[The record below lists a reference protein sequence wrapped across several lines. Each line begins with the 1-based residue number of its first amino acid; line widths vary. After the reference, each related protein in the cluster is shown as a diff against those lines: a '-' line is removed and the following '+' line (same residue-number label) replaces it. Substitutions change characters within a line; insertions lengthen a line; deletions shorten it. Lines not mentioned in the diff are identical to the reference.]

1 MFNPPYR
8 TPPTFK
14 KVPLANTLWYRP
26 LSFANARI
34 SLMCN
39 VNVPNPKKFTAR
51 PMTKR
56 VAWRYPQILR
66 EMNNLEGDEDV
77 RDLIRKK

>member
-1 MFNPPYR
+1 MEAAAQHYFRKSAKNLTR
-8 TPPTFK
+8 
-14 KVPLANTLWYRP
+14 VEAAMIIAGL
-26 LSFANARI
+26 
-34 SLMCN
+34 
-39 VNVPNPKKFTAR
+39 PNPKKFTAR
-51 PMTKR
+51 PMSKR

>member
-1 MFNPPYR
+1 MEAAAQHY
-8 TPPTFK
+8 FK
-14 KVPLANTLWYRP
+14 KSAKYLTRSEAAMIIAGL
-26 LSFANARI
+26 
-34 SLMCN
+34 
-39 VNVPNPKKFTAR
+39 PNPKKFTAR
-51 PMTKR
+51 PMSRR